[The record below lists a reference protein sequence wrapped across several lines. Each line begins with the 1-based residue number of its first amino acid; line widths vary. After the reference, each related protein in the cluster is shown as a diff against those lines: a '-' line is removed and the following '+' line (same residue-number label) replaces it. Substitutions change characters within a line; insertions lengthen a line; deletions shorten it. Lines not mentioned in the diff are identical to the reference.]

1 MITSLAVRR
10 GRGDR
15 TVVGV
20 DGASEFELS
29 SVLVEKAGLRVG
41 LFLTEEQ
48 RERLVR
54 EDEPYRAR
62 SRALHLLA
70 VRDRSRREVET
81 RLRGLGFGQEAIADT
96 TAWLEGLGYLDDQ
109 RFAQRYAAEKLRA
122 GWGPMRVSAELARKG
137 VERGLV
143 HEAVEGEGDN
153 TQAALEGSEA
163 LMALVRRRF
172 GAQFATDVDAAERR
186 LAGYLAR
193 RGYDWE
199 TIARVSRELRAEAG
213 GEVTFP

>member
-1 MITSLAVRR
+1 
-10 GRGDR
+10 
-15 TVVGV
+15 
-20 DGASEFELS
+20 
-29 SVLVEKAGLRVG
+29 VG
-41 LFLTEEQ
+41 LLLSEEE

-81 RLRGLGFGQEAIADT
+81 RLRELGFGQEAIADT
-96 TAWLEGLGYLDDQ
+96 TAWLEGLGYLDDE

-122 GWGPMRVSAELARKG
+122 GWGPRRVSAELGRKG

-143 HEAVEGEGDN
+143 HEALEGEGDN
-153 TQAALEGSEA
+153 AQAALEGSEA
-163 LMALVRRRF
+163 LMVLVRRRF
-172 GAQFATDVDAAERR
+172 GAQFATDANAAERR
-186 LAGYLAR
+186 LTGYLAR

-199 TIARVSRELRAEAG
+199 TIARFSRELRAEAG
-213 GEVTFP
+213 GEVTLP